1 MTLPPP
7 ARIGQSVDE
16 VDTPALL
23 VDLDALEANIAHMQS
38 LADAAGKALRPHA
51 KSHKS
56 ADIALRQIAAGA
68 AGVCCQK
75 VSEAE
80 LLAQGGVT
88 DILVSNQVVGAA
100 KIGRLAR
107 LARDCALAVCVDD
120 AGNLAE
126 IAAAARRSGGII
138 EVLVELDVG
147 MGRCGVGAEGV
158 AALARQAAEEE
169 GVRFGGLQAYNGR
182 AQHIREHGKRA
193 GAIAGSQVIVA
204 DALEQLRAAG
214 LDCPRITGAG
224 TGTFEF
230 EAGGD
235 VWTELQCG
243 SYVFMDADYARNLD
257 AEGEMLSRFRHSLF
271 VLAGVMSVAQAGR
284 AVVDAG
290 LKAMSMESGLPEVAG
305 NDDLIYRGASD
316 EHGTLATGS
325 SNGPALGDRV
335 RLIPGHC
342 DPTVN
347 LHDWY
352 VCVRGGVVEEI
363 WPVTARGAVF

>member
-7 ARIGQSVDE
+7 ARTGQPIDD
-16 VDTPALL
+16 VDTPAL
-23 VDLDALEANIAHMQS
+23 VIDLDALDANIALMQS

-56 ADIALRQIAAGA
+56 AEIARLQISAGA

-80 LLAQGGVT
+80 LLVQGGVD
-88 DILVSNQVVGAA
+88 DILVSNQVVGAL

-107 LARDCALAVCVDD
+107 LARDCRVAVCVDD
-120 AGNLAE
+120 AGNLAQ
-126 IAAAARRSGGII
+126 IGAAARRSGGVI

-158 AALARQAAEEE
+158 AALARQAAETE
-169 GVRFGGLQAYNGR
+169 GLSFGGLQAYNGR
-182 AQHIREHGKRA
+182 AQHIREHEARA
-193 GAIAGSQVIVA
+193 RAISESGAIVRE
-204 DALEQLRAAG
+204 ALDHLSGVG
-214 LDCPRITGAG
+214 LECPRVTGAG

-230 EAGGD
+230 EAADD

-257 AEGEMLSRFRHSLF
+257 SNGEMTSPFRHSLF

-305 NDDLIYRGASD
+305 NADLTYKGASD
-316 EHGTLATGS
+316 EHGTLSTGA
-325 SNGPALGDRV
+325 SNGPALGDKV

-347 LHDWY
+347 LHDWF
-352 VCVRGGVVEEI
+352 VCVRDGHVEDV